1 MLEIILQAA
10 GSVFEP
16 KIFLSM
22 ATGILAGLIGGAI
35 PGITIT
41 MTVILVLPFTF
52 GMDPLQGI
60 ATMVGVYV
68 GGESG
73 GLVSASLLGIP
84 GTPSAIATTFDGYPM
99 AKNGA
104 PGRAVWTGIWASLI
118 GGVLAGVPLVIGATQ
133 LARLALNFGPWEYFS
148 LFILTLSV
156 VGALTE
162 GSIIKGLLSGALGLL
177 ITAIG
182 ADPIMSIPRFTFGI
196 ELLQTGF
203 AFLPIL
209 IGLFAFSQL
218 LQDLETRQ
226 ARVELEKPAPFDLSV
241 SHLKVLKDIV
251 SQPFNLIWS
260 TLVGLWIGILPAV
273 GGSAANILA
282 YDQAKKFSKH
292 PEKFGTGISDGII
305 ASESSNNA
313 NIGGSLITMMAFG
326 IPGDAVTAVMLGAL
340 IIHGIQPGPLFVT
353 SNVKVAYGML
363 AAYFVAHF
371 VTVIIEAGCLRYFIK
386 VVTVPLNTM
395 VPVVLVFCVVGSYAL
410 NNIMENVYTFLIFGV
425 LGYLMIKTGF
435 PLAPMV
441 LGVILGDQ
449 IEINLIRAIMTDA
462 NPWLFLTRP
471 ISGILLVLALL
482 SFVLAIYQ
490 EQRYLRKKRSA
501 GQSPARADIDVEED
515 F

>member
-1 MLEIILQAA
+1 MLDLILQSAT
-10 GSVFEP
+10 SILEP
-16 KIFLSM
+16 KIFLAMS
-22 ATGILAGLIGGAI
+22 TGILAGLIGGAI

-60 ATMVGVYV
+60 ATMIGVYV

-73 GLVSASLLGIP
+73 GLVSASLIGIP
-84 GTPSAIATTFDGYPM
+84 GTPSAIATTFDGHPM
-99 AKNGA
+99 AKKGE

-118 GGVLAGVPLVIGATQ
+118 GGLLAGIPLVIGATQ
-133 LARLALNFGPWEYFS
+133 LARVALNFGPWEYFS
-148 LFILTLSV
+148 LFVLTLSI

-162 GSIIKGLLSGALGLL
+162 GSIIKGLLSGAVGLL
-177 ITAIG
+177 ITTIG
-182 ADPIMSIPRFTFGI
+182 TDPIMSIPRFTFGLD
-196 ELLQTGF
+196 LLQTGF
-203 AFLPIL
+203 PFLPIL

-218 LQDLETRQ
+218 MQDLETRG
-226 ARVELEKPAPFDLSV
+226 ARVEAQNTGNFDLAV

-260 TLVGLWIGILPAV
+260 TLLGLWIGVLPAV

-305 ASESSNNA
+305 ASESANNA

-353 SNVKVAYGML
+353 SNIKVAYGML
-363 AAYFVAHF
+363 AAYFIAHL
-371 VTVIIEAGCLRYFIK
+371 VTVAIEAGCLRFFIR
-386 VVTVPLNTM
+386 VVTVPLNTL
-395 VPVVLVFCVVGSYAL
+395 VPIVLVFCVVGSYAL
-410 NNIMENVYTFLIFGV
+410 NNIMENVYTFLIFGI
-425 LGYLMIKTGF
+425 LGYFMVKTGF

-449 IEINLIRAIMTDA
+449 IEVNLIRSIMTDS
-462 NPWLFLTRP
+462 NPWLFVTRP
-471 ISGILLVLALL
+471 ISGILLVLAVL
-482 SFVLAIYQ
+482 SFVVAIYQ
-490 EQRYLRKKRSA
+490 ERRSRKKQETT
-501 GQSPARADIDVEED
+501 G
-515 F
+515 

>member
-1 MLEIILQAA
+1 MVETILQATT
-10 GSVFEP
+10 SIFEP
-16 KIFLSM
+16 KIFLAM

-84 GTPSAIATTFDGYPM
+84 GTPSTIATTFDGYPM
-99 AKNGA
+99 AKNGE
-104 PGRAVWTGIWASLI
+104 PGRAVWTGIWASLL
-118 GGVLAGVPLVIGATQ
+118 GGLLAGVPLVIGATQ

-156 VGALTE
+156 VGAMTE
-162 GSIIKGLLSGALGLL
+162 GSIIKGLLSGAVGLL
-177 ITAIG
+177 ITTIG
-182 ADPIMSIPRFTFGI
+182 TDPLMSIPRFTFG
-196 ELLQTGF
+196 LDFLHAGF
-203 AFLPIL
+203 AFLPVL

-218 LQDLETRQ
+218 MQDLETRGSK
-226 ARVELEKPAPFDLSV
+226 VEIHSPTKFDLSV
-241 SHLKVLKDIV
+241 SHFKVIKDIL

-282 YDQAKKFSKH
+282 YDQAKKFSQH

-305 ASESSNNA
+305 AAESSNNA

-363 AAYFVAHF
+363 AAYFIAHF
-371 VTVIIEAGCLRYFIK
+371 VTVVIEFFSLRLFIK
-386 VVTVPLNTM
+386 VITVSSKTL
-395 VPVVLVFCVVGSYAL
+395 VPIVMVFCVVGSYAL
-410 NNIMENVYTFLIFGV
+410 NNIMENVYTFFIFGL
-425 LGYLMIKTGF
+425 LGYLMVKTGF

-449 IEINLIRAIMTDA
+449 IEVNLIRAIMTDA

-471 ISGILLVLALL
+471 ISGTLLVLALL
-482 SFVLAIYQ
+482 SFILAIYQ
-490 EQRYLRKKRSA
+490 ERRYLKKKPGAS
-501 GQSPARADIDVEED
+501 
-515 F
+515 

>member
-1 MLEIILQAA
+1 MLELILQAA
-10 GSVFEP
+10 TSIFEP
-16 KIFLSM
+16 KIFLAM
-22 ATGILAGLIGGAI
+22 ASGILAGLLGGAI
-35 PGITIT
+35 PGITLT

-60 ATMVGVYV
+60 ATMIGVYV

-73 GLVSASLLGIP
+73 GLVAASLLGIP

-99 AKNGA
+99 AKNGE
-104 PGRAVWTGIWASLI
+104 PGRAVWTGIWASLL
-118 GGVLAGVPLVIGATQ
+118 GGLLAGIPLVVGATQ

-148 LFILTLSV
+148 LFVLTLSI

-162 GSIIKGLLSGALGLL
+162 GSIIKGLLSGAIGLL
-177 ITAIG
+177 ITTIG
-182 ADPIMSIPRFTFGI
+182 TDPIMSVPRFTFGFAF
-196 ELLQTGF
+196 LQTGF

-218 LQDLETRQ
+218 MQ
-226 ARVELEKPAPFDLSV
+226 ELEKRSSKLAVENGAHFDLSV
-241 SHLKVLKDIV
+241 SHLRVLKDIL

-305 ASESSNNA
+305 ATEASNNA

-363 AAYFVAHF
+363 AAYFIAHLITVA
-371 VTVIIEAGCLRYFIK
+371 IEAGCLRLFIR
-386 VVTVPLNTM
+386 VVTVPLHTL
-395 VPVVLVFCVVGSYAL
+395 VPIVLVFCVIGSYAL
-410 NNIMENVYTFLIFGV
+410 NNIMENVYTFLIFGIV
-425 LGYLMIKTGF
+425 GYLMVKSGF

-449 IEINLIRAIMTDA
+449 IEVNLIRAVMTD
-462 NPWLFLTRP
+462 PDLRLFFTRP
-471 ISGILLVLALL
+471 ISGTLLFLALL

-490 EQRYLRKKRSA
+490 EYRSQKKRS
-501 GQSPARADIDVEED
+501 PTEEH
-515 F
+515 

>member
-1 MLEIILQAA
+1 MIELILQSIT
-10 GSVFEP
+10 SVMEP

-22 ATGILAGLIGGAI
+22 AAGTLAGLVGGAI
-35 PGITIT
+35 PGVTIT

-60 ATMVGVYV
+60 ATMIGVYV

-99 AKNGA
+99 AKKGE
-104 PGRAVWTGIWASLI
+104 PGRAVWTGIWASLL
-118 GGVLAGVPLVIGATQ
+118 GGLLAGIPLVVGATQ

-148 LFILTLSV
+148 LFILTLSI

-162 GSIIKGLLSGALGLL
+162 GSIIKGLLSGAVGLL
-177 ITAIG
+177 ITTVG
-182 ADPIMSIPRFTFGI
+182 ADPIMSVPRFTFGL
-196 ELLQTGF
+196 EFLQTGF

-209 IGLFAFSQL
+209 IGLFAMSQL
-218 LQDLETRQ
+218 MEDLERRGSGVELQDR
-226 ARVELEKPAPFDLSV
+226 ANFDLSV
-241 SHLKVLKDIV
+241 SHLKVLKDII

-260 TLVGLWIGILPAV
+260 TLVGLWIGVLPAV

-282 YDQAKKFSKH
+282 YDQVKKFSKH
-292 PEKFGTGISDGII
+292 REKFGTGISDGII
-305 ASESSNNA
+305 ASESANNA
-313 NIGGSLITMMAFG
+313 NVGGSLITMMAFG

-353 SNVKVAYGML
+353 SNIKVAYGML
-363 AAYFVAHF
+363 AAYFIAHL
-371 VTVIIEAGCLRYFIK
+371 VTVAIEAGCLRIFIK
-386 VVTVPLNTM
+386 VVTVPLHVL

-410 NNIMENVYTFLIFGV
+410 NNIMANVYTFLIFGIV
-425 LGYLMIKTGF
+425 GYFMVKTGF

-449 IEINLIRAIMTDA
+449 IEANLIRSIMTDS
-462 NPWLFLTRP
+462 NPWLFVTRP
-471 ISGILLVLALL
+471 ISGILLVLAAL
-482 SFVLAIYQ
+482 SFILAIYQ
-490 EQRYLRKKRSA
+490 ERRSGKKHEA
-501 GQSPARADIDVEED
+501 TG
-515 F
+515 

>member
-1 MLEIILQAA
+1 MEIIVQAA
-10 GSVFEP
+10 ASILEP

-22 ATGILAGLIGGAI
+22 VTGALAGLIGGAI
-35 PGITIT
+35 PGVTIT

-60 ATMVGVYV
+60 ATMIGVYV

-73 GLVSASLLGIP
+73 GLVSASLIGIP
-84 GTPSAIATTFDGYPM
+84 GTPSAIATTFDGHPM
-99 AKNGA
+99 AKKGE
-104 PGRAVWTGIWASLI
+104 PGRAVWTGIWASLL
-118 GGVLAGVPLVIGATQ
+118 GGLLAGIPLVVGATQ

-148 LFILTLSV
+148 LFVLTLSV

-162 GSIIKGLLSGALGLL
+162 GSIIKGLLSGAFGLL
-177 ITAIG
+177 ITTIG
-182 ADPIMSIPRFTFGI
+182 SDPLMSIPRFTFG
-196 ELLQTGF
+196 LNFLQTGF

-218 LQDLETRQ
+218 MQDLETRGP
-226 ARVELEKPAPFDLSV
+226 RIETLNTAPLNLSV
-241 SHLKVLKDIV
+241 SHLKVLKDIL

-292 PEKFGTGISDGII
+292 PDKFGTGISDGII
-305 ASESSNNA
+305 ASEASNNA
-313 NIGGSLITMMAFG
+313 NVGGSLITMMAFG

-353 SNVKVAYGML
+353 TNVKVAYGML
-363 AAYFVAHF
+363 AAYFVAHL
-371 VTVIIEAGCLRYFIK
+371 VTVMIEAGCLRYFIK
-386 VVTVPLNTM
+386 VVTVPLHTL
-395 VPVVLVFCVVGSYAL
+395 VPIVLVFCVVGSYAL
-410 NNIMENVYTFLIFGV
+410 NNIMENVYTFLIFGI
-425 LGYLMIKTGF
+425 LGYFMVKTGF

-449 IEINLIRAIMTDA
+449 IEVNLIRSIMTDP
-462 NPWLFLTRP
+462 NPWLFVTRP
-471 ISGILLVLALL
+471 ISGALLVLAFL
-482 SFVLAIYQ
+482 SFIFAIYQ
-490 EQRYLRKKRSA
+490 EQRSRNK
-501 GQSPARADIDVEED
+501 QPATA
-515 F
+515 